1 MEDTVKVTRAE
12 LRALKSDG
20 TEDKSKTVH
29 VQFNPETLKV
39 SFANQI
45 KADGN
50 QQGTSSRLYVGQGTT
65 KMSVQ
70 LWFDVTA
77 PLREEFEEYK
87 GVKDVRELTRKVSYF
102 ITPEEVEVRNEKGEN
117 EKRYL
122 PPGVRFIWGSFQF
135 DGVMESL
142 EESLEFFSPE
152 GQPLRASVS
161 LSLSQQKIEFTIR
174 DIGKDQPPG
183 AATPGGKP
191 PGTSP
196 LAEALSGSSL
206 QQLAAGMGKAGEWQR
221 IARNNGIENP
231 RRLSPGQLID
241 MSAPKPGR

>member
-45 KADGN
+45 KTDGN
-50 QQGTSSRLYVGQGTT
+50 QQGTSSNLYVGQGTT

-87 GVKDVRELTRKVSYF
+87 GLTDVRELTRKVSYF
-102 ITPEEVEVRNEKGEN
+102 ITPTDVQVKNEKGEN
-117 EKRYL
+117 ETRHI

-135 DGVMESL
+135 DGIMESL

-152 GQPLRASVS
+152 GKPLRASVS
-161 LSLSQQKIEFTIR
+161 LSLSQQKIDFIIR
-174 DIGKDQPPG
+174 DTSKDQPPG
-183 AATPGGKP
+183 AATPGGAP

-206 QQLAAGMGKAGEWQR
+206 QQLAAGMGKAAEWQR

-231 RRLSPGQLID
+231 RRLRPGQLID
-241 MSAPKPGR
+241 MSAPKFGR

>member
-1 MEDTVKVTRAE
+1 MADEVKVERAQ
-12 LRALKSDG
+12 LRALDSRG
-20 TEDKSKTVH
+20 NEDKSKTVH

-45 KADGN
+45 KTDGN
-50 QQGTSSRLYVGQGTT
+50 QQGTSSTLYVGQGTT

-87 GVKDVRELTRKVSYF
+87 GVDDVRQLTKKVAYF
-102 ITPEEVEVRNEKGEN
+102 ITPTNVEVKNEKGQSET
-117 EKRYL
+117 RYI
-122 PPGVRFIWGSFQF
+122 PPGVRFIWGTFQF
-135 DGVMESL
+135 DGIMESL

-152 GQPLRASVS
+152 GKPLRASVS
-161 LSLSQQKIEFTIR
+161 LNLSQQKIEFIPPP
-174 DIGKDQPPG
+174 DPKPPG
-183 AATPGGKP
+183 AGA

-196 LAEALSGSSL
+196 LAEAPSGSSL
-206 QQLAAGMGKAGEWQR
+206 QKLAAGLGKAEEWQR

-231 RRLSPGQLID
+231 RLLSPGQLID
-241 MSAPKPGR
+241 MNIPKLG

>member
-1 MEDTVKVTRAE
+1 MGDEVKVTRAE
-12 LRALKSDG
+12 LRALNSDG

-45 KADGN
+45 KTDGN
-50 QQGTSSRLYVGQGTT
+50 QQGTSSTLYVGQGTT

-87 GVKDVRELTRKVSYF
+87 NVRDVRELTEKVAYF
-102 ITPEEVEVRNEKGEN
+102 IKPKDVQVKNEKGES
-117 EKRYL
+117 ETRYL
-122 PPGVRFIWGSFQF
+122 PPGVRFIWGTFQF
-135 DGVMESL
+135 DGIMESL

-152 GQPLRASVS
+152 GRPLRASVS
-161 LSLSQQKIEFTIR
+161 LGLSQQKIEFIPPPK
-174 DIGKDQPPG
+174 GQPPG
-183 AATPGGKP
+183 AGA
-191 PGTSP
+191 PGTKP
-196 LAEALSGSSL
+196 LAEAPSGSSL
-206 QQLAAGMGKAGEWQR
+206 QKLAAGMGKAEEWQR

-231 RRLSPGQLID
+231 RLLSPGQLID
-241 MSAPKPGR
+241 MNVPKFGG

>member
-1 MEDTVKVTRAE
+1 MEDSVKVTRAE
-12 LRALKSDG
+12 LRALNSDG
-20 TEDKSKTVH
+20 TEDKGRTVH

-39 SFANQI
+39 SFANQL

-50 QQGTSSRLYVGQGTT
+50 QQGTSSILYVGQGTT

-87 GVKDVRELTRKVSYF
+87 GVRDVRELTQRVAYF
-102 ITPEEVEVRNEKGEN
+102 ITPTDVQVQNKEGKTETAYV
-117 EKRYL
+117 
-122 PPGVRFIWGSFQF
+122 PPGVRFIWGTFQF
-135 DGVMESL
+135 DGIMESL

-152 GQPLRASVS
+152 GVPLRASVS
-161 LSLSQQKIEFTIR
+161 LGLSQQKIEFKR
-174 DIGKDQPPG
+174 APGQPPG
-183 AATPGGKP
+183 AGS

-196 LAEALSGSSL
+196 LAEAPSGSSL
-206 QQLAAGMGKAGEWQR
+206 QQLAAGLGKAGEWQR

-231 RRLSPGQLID
+231 RLLSPGQLID
-241 MSAPKPGR
+241 MNLPKFGG